1 MKPLPKVSPSK
12 FPQLGDAVASIAQ
25 PIARAIDRIAGT
37 DIEHC
42 KGCARRH
49 DALNRLTIRKSK

>member
-25 PIARAIDRIAGT
+25 PIARIIDRVAGA
-37 DIEHC
+37 DIQHC
-42 KGCARRH
+42 KGCAKRR
-49 DALNRLTIRKSK
+49 DALNNLTNPRAR